1 MTAAARPAHRSG
13 FRAVPH
19 TADVAFKLWG
29 PTLADIFIQGALA
42 LTGLMTDRRRL
53 RAHQTREVKIEAA
66 DQEMLLVEWLNH
78 LLYLYDAENFL
89 ARRIH
94 IQEMS
99 PTLLRA
105 TLQGE
110 PLDPDRHILKSG
122 VKAATYHQLA
132 ITPTADGWQARIVF
146 DL

>member
-1 MTAAARPAHRSG
+1 MTVAPRPSRRAG
-13 FRAVPH
+13 FRATSH
-19 TADVAFKLWG
+19 TADVGFKLWG

-42 LTGLMTDRRRL
+42 LIGLMTDRRRL
-53 RAHQTREVKIEAA
+53 RARQTRAVEIEAA

-89 ARRIH
+89 ARRIE
-94 IQEMS
+94 IMEIT
-99 PTLLRA
+99 PTRLHAKLHGE
-105 TLQGE
+105 TLDHQ
-110 PLDPDRHILKSG
+110 RHVLKTG

-132 ITPTADGWQARIVF
+132 ITPTPTGWEARIIF